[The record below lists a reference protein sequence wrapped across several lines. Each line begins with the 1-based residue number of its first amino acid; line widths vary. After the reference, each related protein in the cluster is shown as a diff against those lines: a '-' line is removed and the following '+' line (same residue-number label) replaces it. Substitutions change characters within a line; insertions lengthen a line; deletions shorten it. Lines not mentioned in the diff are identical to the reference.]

1 MINNSQNNQMER
13 NAHRRRV
20 LKSMRRYSVDAS
32 EMNIDVLGLY
42 PSGRATPLKG
52 IPSAGEEATTAAN
65 GTPEFK
71 DTPTVRYLRNPS
83 YATVKTKLISSAVR
97 RGAGGDGETT
107 DYFGIEDRVW

>member
-1 MINNSQNNQMER
+1 MINSSQNNQLER

-32 EMNIDVLGLY
+32 EMNFDVLGLY
-42 PSGRATPLKG
+42 PSGRASPLKG
-52 IPSAGEEATTAAN
+52 IPSEGEEAATSTN
-65 GTPEFK
+65 GALEFK

-83 YATVKTKLISSAVR
+83 YASSKIKLNSATLR
-97 RGAGGDGETT
+97 RGAGGDGENT